1 MVENMFDTIA
11 EKKFLLKE
19 LVKKDLTSKYK
30 DSILG
35 ILWSFLNPLLI
46 MLDFTAIF
54 SMLFGRQIENYP
66 VYFLT
71 GRVIFDFYNAGTK
84 GAMRSIKRNANL
96 LKKIYVPKYMFSVSA
111 ICYEFVNFL
120 ISMVIL
126 FLVMIITGASFH
138 WTIILSIIPMFFL
151 VCLIFGV
158 GLILAVCNTY
168 FTDIGH
174 LYNVFTLVL
183 MYASAL
189 FYPMEIVPA
198 LVQRIFTLNPVY
210 SAISCFRDCI
220 SYGIFPNT
228 STLLYLAVFSLTALG
243 IGLCLFKLYEKKLVL
258 EI

>member
-46 MLDFTAIF
+46 MLVFTAIF

-126 FLVMIITGASFH
+126 FL
-138 WTIILSIIPMFFL
+138 IILSIIPMFFL